1 VQIGPKS
8 KRQLAKLDSVW
19 RQGDHVLI
27 TGGTGSG
34 KTLLARQLDQIRLS
48 HGGSVVVFVCKL
60 KPDETIT
67 NHYQGWTRWTTWH
80 SSPLL
85 TEQRILLWPRVEHL
99 KPTQAIDLMRTE
111 FGKALE
117 SIGKSGLWT
126 VHIDEGLMLS
136 SPHYLGLG
144 NVLGLMYALM
154 RSSKGTMIT
163 LAQRPS
169 HLPVS
174 IYANI
179 SQAFVGRASELPDLR
194 RLADLDGHVNSKDL
208 QRMISQNSRHDF
220 LWIPIGGDLAPE
232 RINLAC

>member
-1 VQIGPKS
+1 MLIGPKS
-8 KRQLAKLDSVW
+8 RDQIRRLDSMW

-27 TGGTGSG
+27 TGGAGSG

-60 KPDETIT
+60 QPDATIT
-67 NHYQGWTRWTTWH
+67 DHYKGWTRWTTWH
-80 SSPLL
+80 KSPLL
-85 TEQRILLWPRVEHL
+85 TENRILFWPKVEKL
-99 KPTQAIDLMRTE
+99 SPSAAVELMRLE

-117 SIGKSGLWT
+117 EIGKVGLWT
-126 VHIDEGLMLS
+126 VHIDEGLMVS
-136 SPHYLGLG
+136 SSAYLGLG
-144 NVLGLMYALM
+144 NLVGLMYALM

-179 SQAFVGRASELPDLR
+179 SQAFVGRASELPDLK
-194 RLADLDGHVNSKDL
+194 RLADMDGITNSREL
-208 QRMISQNSRHDF
+208 QRMISHNGKHDF
-220 LWIPIGGDLAPE
+220 VWIPIGSDENPE
-232 RINLAC
+232 RMNLRQ